1 VKEPTPV
8 NPPIQDLSRRR
19 FLGGAAGAA
28 GVTAVAAAGTSVV
41 NMGTAGAAAPASNR
55 TVIVMFLRGGADGMS
70 IVAPVGD
77 PRYAALR
84 PTIAVTPA
92 VARPLAGPA
101 PSTFFAL
108 HPAAVRLSQLYNA
121 GRVAV
126 VPAAGSPDPNRSHFE
141 AQAIMESGILDQR
154 AFGTGWGGRWLSAT
168 GADGDSALRSVAI
181 GSGVPASL
189 RGHTTVSA
197 NSVADLSL
205 LDWGPPLSHVR
216 ANTTDLYQRTGVHPL
231 LASWAQPTLRTLD
244 DLAGLGSTALPTGW
258 PDTSAGRA
266 LWPLARLVEAGYPLE
281 LGHAD
286 TGGWDTHE
294 EMGVPGDANSRMN
307 RLVSQLDTAI
317 GAFFDRI
324 GAAADRT
331 TLVVMTE
338 FGRRAYE
345 NASRGTDHGRAW
357 PMLVIGGGVRPGV
370 HGGWPG
376 LADAQLDG
384 GDLRVTSDY
393 RQVLAEV
400 LSRRLGATSGHLASV
415 FPRYTTSPS
424 TWLNVCT

>member
-1 VKEPTPV
+1 VTTP
-8 NPPIQDLSRRR
+8 IEDLSRRR
-19 FLGGAAGAA
+19 FLGGAATAA
-28 GVTAVAAAGTSVV
+28 GVTAVAAAGTGVI
-41 NMGTAGAAAPASNR
+41 NMGTAGAAAPLMNR
-55 TVIVMFLRGGADGMS
+55 TVVVLFLRGGADGMS
-70 IVAPVGD
+70 IVAPIGD

-84 PTIAVTPA
+84 PTIGVTPA
-92 VARPLAGPA
+92 VARPLGGPA

-108 HPAAVRLSQLYNA
+108 HPSAVRLSQLYDA
-121 GRVAV
+121 GRVAI
-126 VPAAGSPDPNRSHFE
+126 VPSAGSPDPNRSHFE

-154 AFGTGWGGRWLSAT
+154 AFATGWGGRWLGAT
-168 GADGDSALRSVAI
+168 AAASDSALRSVAI

-205 LDWGPPLSHVR
+205 FDWGPPLNQVR
-216 ANTTDLYQRTGVHPL
+216 ANTTDLYLRSGVHPM
-231 LASWAQPTLRTLD
+231 LAGWAQPTLRTLD
-244 DLAGLGSTALPTGW
+244 DLAGLGSTALPSGW

-266 LWPLARLVEAGYPLE
+266 LWPLARLIEAGFPLE

-286 TGGWDTHE
+286 VGGWDTHD
-294 EMGVPGDANSRMN
+294 EMGTAGDANGRMS
-307 RLVSQLDTAI
+307 RLVGQLDAAI
-317 GAFFDRI
+317 GAFFDRV
-324 GAAADRT
+324 GPAADRT

-370 HGGWPG
+370 YGSWPG

-424 TWLNVCT
+424 TWLNICT